1 MISWNVFSD
10 GTNRWNQE
18 TYFFSRNLDSNEKR
32 YLATMASDLEA
43 FSR

>member
-1 MISWNVFSD
+1 MISWSVFVD

-18 TYFFSRNLDSNEKR
+18 TYFFSRKEDSNEKR
-32 YLATMASDLEA
+32 YLANMASDLEA